1 MRSGKISCLRR
12 KPPSRDQVPQ
22 VMSKMEHIHL
32 VGAAEARHRLY
43 QRFENRLE
51 VDQRPAD
58 HLEHVGS
65 RGLLLKRF
73 LQIPVRACT
82 SSNSRVF
89 SMAITA

>member
-1 MRSGKISCLRR
+1 
-12 KPPSRDQVPQ
+12 
-22 VMSKMEHIHL
+22 MSKMEHIHL

-65 RGLLLKRF
+65 RGLLLK
-73 LQIPVRACT
+73 
-82 SSNSRVF
+82 
-89 SMAITA
+89 